1 MARKKT
7 QTDFLSLEDIKK
19 KLLEETQND
28 TLVTEKEIID
38 AAEKNH
44 LSEEEEDDLF
54 NWCQENGI
62 FYSESDEDIY
72 EEEEDAE
79 ENEEEEEDEEE
90 ENLDED
96 DIRQRSYSAASS
108 STLDSQRQYMKKIG
122 QIPLLTPE
130 QERETGKILK
140 ESDPNSEEYKQA
152 KDLLISSN
160 LRLVVSMAKSFTN
173 RGLSFMDLIQEGNI
187 GLMRA
192 VEKFDYEKG
201 YRFST
206 YATWWIRQ
214 SMNRAISDQSRDIRI
229 PVHMTEQISHVKRA
243 QKELAQELNREP
255 TSEEIAKR
263 LGNGMTASK
272 VNEILKISQP
282 IVSLQSP
289 QGEEEDSEL
298 SDFVEDKSA
307 INPETYAQNQA
318 MKEMVDEMLSELPV
332 REEKI
337 LRMRYGLDD
346 GKPKTLEEVGK
357 ECNVTRERIRQIEAK
372 AIRRLQNMNA
382 RRSGGLDYMKN

>member
-1 MARKKT
+1 MAEKK
-7 QTDFLSLEDIKK
+7 QDVLLSLDEIKQ
-19 KLLEETQND
+19 KLKDAAAGDKQI
-28 TLVTEKEIID
+28 TEKDVID
-38 AAEKNH
+38 FAEKNK
-44 LSEEEEDDLF
+44 LSEADEEELFDWCSDNDIFVMDEDVYDDDDDEDEEEDGD
-54 NWCQENGI
+54 
-62 FYSESDEDIY
+62 
-72 EEEEDAE
+72 
-79 ENEEEEEDEEE
+79 EDEEE
-90 ENLDED
+90 EEETE
-96 DIRQRSYSAASS
+96 REVRVSRSSS
-108 STLDSQRQYMKKIG
+108 GRSTLDAQRQYMKEIG

-130 QERETGKILK
+130 QERETGRILK
-140 ESDPNSEEYKQA
+140 EADPDSDAYKQA

-160 LRLVVSMAKSFTN
+160 LRLVVSMAKQFAN

-187 GLMRA
+187 GLVRA

-229 PVHMTEQISHVKRA
+229 PVHMTEQISHVKKA
-243 QKELAQELNREP
+243 QKELSQELNREP
-255 TSEEIAKR
+255 TAKEIARR
-263 LGNGMTASK
+263 LGGGMTEAK
-272 VNEILKISQP
+272 VNDIIRLSQP

-307 INPETYAQNQA
+307 VNPEDYARDQD
-318 MKEMVDEMLSELPV
+318 KKKLLDELLQELPE

-346 GKPKTLEEVGK
+346 GKPKTLEEVGR
-357 ECNVTRERIRQIEAK
+357 ECHVTRERIRQIEAK
-372 AIRRLQNMNA
+372 AIRRLQNMSA
-382 RRSGGLDYMKN
+382 RRGMDEMN

>member
-1 MARKKT
+1 MAEKK
-7 QTDFLSLEDIKK
+7 QDVLLSLDEIKQ
-19 KLLEETQND
+19 KLKDAAAGDKQI
-28 TLVTEKEIID
+28 TEKDVID
-38 AAEKNH
+38 FAEKNK
-44 LSEEEEDDLF
+44 LSEADEEELF
-54 NWCQENGI
+54 DWCSDNDI
-62 FYSESDEDIY
+62 FVMDEDVY
-72 EEEEDAE
+72 DDDDDEDEEDE
-79 ENEEEEEDEEE
+79 EDGDEDEEE
-90 ENLDED
+90 EEETE
-96 DIRQRSYSAASS
+96 REVRVSRSSS
-108 STLDSQRQYMKKIG
+108 GRSTLDAQRQYMKEIG

-130 QERETGKILK
+130 QERETGRILK
-140 ESDPNSEEYKQA
+140 EADPDSDAYKQA

-160 LRLVVSMAKSFTN
+160 LRLVVSMAKQFAN

-187 GLMRA
+187 GLVRA

-229 PVHMTEQISHVKRA
+229 PVHMTEQISHVKKA
-243 QKELAQELNREP
+243 QKELSQELNREP
-255 TSEEIAKR
+255 TAREIARR
-263 LGNGMTASK
+263 LGGGMTEAK
-272 VNEILKISQP
+272 VNDIIRLSQP

-307 INPETYAQNQA
+307 VNPEDYARDQD
-318 MKEMVDEMLSELPV
+318 KKKLLDELLQELPE

-346 GKPKTLEEVGK
+346 GKPKTLEEVGR
-357 ECNVTRERIRQIEAK
+357 ECHVTRERIRQIEAK
-372 AIRRLQNMNA
+372 AIRRLQNMSA
-382 RRSGGLDYMKN
+382 RRGMDEMN

>member
-1 MARKKT
+1 MAEKK
-7 QTDFLSLEDIKK
+7 QDVLLSLDEIKQ
-19 KLLEETQND
+19 KLKDAAAGDKQI
-28 TLVTEKEIID
+28 TEKDVID
-38 AAEKNH
+38 FAEKNK
-44 LSEEEEDDLF
+44 LSEADEEELF
-54 NWCQENGI
+54 DWCSDNDI
-62 FYSESDEDIY
+62 FVMDEDVY
-72 EEEEDAE
+72 DDDDDEDEEDGD
-79 ENEEEEEDEEE
+79 EDEEE
-90 ENLDED
+90 EEETE
-96 DIRQRSYSAASS
+96 REVRVSRSSS
-108 STLDSQRQYMKKIG
+108 GRSTLDAQRQYMKEIG

-130 QERETGKILK
+130 QERETGRILK
-140 ESDPNSEEYKQA
+140 EADPDSDAYKQA

-160 LRLVVSMAKSFTN
+160 LRLVVSMAKQFAN

-187 GLMRA
+187 GLVRA

-229 PVHMTEQISHVKRA
+229 PVHMTEQISHVKKA
-243 QKELAQELNREP
+243 QKELSQELNREP
-255 TSEEIAKR
+255 TAKEIARR
-263 LGNGMTASK
+263 LGGGMTEAK
-272 VNEILKISQP
+272 VNDIIRLSQP

-307 INPETYAQNQA
+307 VNPEDYARDQD
-318 MKEMVDEMLSELPV
+318 KKKLLDELLQELPE

-346 GKPKTLEEVGK
+346 GKPKTLEEVGR
-357 ECNVTRERIRQIEAK
+357 ECHVTRERIRQIEAK
-372 AIRRLQNMNA
+372 AIRRLQNMSA
-382 RRSGGLDYMKN
+382 RRGMDEMN

>member
-1 MARKKT
+1 MAEKK
-7 QTDFLSLEDIKK
+7 QAVLLSLDEIKQ
-19 KLLEETQND
+19 KLKDAAAGDKQI
-28 TLVTEKEIID
+28 TEKDVID
-38 AAEKNH
+38 FAEKNK
-44 LSEEEEDDLF
+44 LSEADEEELF
-54 NWCQENGI
+54 DWCSDNDI
-62 FYSESDEDIY
+62 FVMDEDVY
-72 EEEEDAE
+72 DDDDDEDEEDE
-79 ENEEEEEDEEE
+79 EDGDEDEEE
-90 ENLDED
+90 EEETE
-96 DIRQRSYSAASS
+96 REVRVSRSSS
-108 STLDSQRQYMKKIG
+108 GRSTLDAQRQYMKEIG

-130 QERETGKILK
+130 QERETGRILK
-140 ESDPNSEEYKQA
+140 EADPDSDAYKQA

-160 LRLVVSMAKSFTN
+160 LRLVVSMAKQFAN

-187 GLMRA
+187 GLVRA

-229 PVHMTEQISHVKRA
+229 PVHMTEQISHVKKA
-243 QKELAQELNREP
+243 QKELSQELNREP
-255 TSEEIAKR
+255 TAREIARR
-263 LGNGMTASK
+263 LGGGMTEAK
-272 VNEILKISQP
+272 VNDIIRLSQP

-307 INPETYAQNQA
+307 VNPEDYARDQD
-318 MKEMVDEMLSELPV
+318 KKKLLDELLQELPE

-346 GKPKTLEEVGK
+346 GKPKTLEEVGR
-357 ECNVTRERIRQIEAK
+357 ECHVTRERIRQIEAK
-372 AIRRLQNMNA
+372 AIRRLQNMSA
-382 RRSGGLDYMKN
+382 RRGMDEMN

>member
-1 MARKKT
+1 MAEKK
-7 QTDFLSLEDIKK
+7 QDVLLSLDEIKQ
-19 KLLEETQND
+19 KLKDAAAGDKQI
-28 TLVTEKEIID
+28 TEKDVID
-38 AAEKNH
+38 FAEKNK
-44 LSEEEEDDLF
+44 LSEADEEELFDWCSDNDIFVMDEDVYDDDDGEDEEED
-54 NWCQENGI
+54 G
-62 FYSESDEDIY
+62 
-72 EEEEDAE
+72 
-79 ENEEEEEDEEE
+79 EEEEETEREV
-90 ENLDED
+90 
-96 DIRQRSYSAASS
+96 RVSRSSS
-108 STLDSQRQYMKKIG
+108 GRSTLDAQRQYMKEIG

-130 QERETGKILK
+130 QERETGRILK
-140 ESDPNSEEYKQA
+140 EADPDSDAYKQA

-160 LRLVVSMAKSFTN
+160 LRLVVSMAKQFAN

-187 GLMRA
+187 GLVRA

-229 PVHMTEQISHVKRA
+229 PVHMTEQISHVKKA
-243 QKELAQELNREP
+243 QKELSQELNREP
-255 TSEEIAKR
+255 TAKEIARR
-263 LGNGMTASK
+263 LGGGMTEAK
-272 VNEILKISQP
+272 VNDIIRLSQP

-307 INPETYAQNQA
+307 VNPEDYARDQD
-318 MKEMVDEMLSELPV
+318 KKKLLDELLQELPE

-346 GKPKTLEEVGK
+346 GKPKTLEEVGR
-357 ECNVTRERIRQIEAK
+357 ECHVTRERIRQIEAK
-372 AIRRLQNMNA
+372 AIRRLQNMSA
-382 RRSGGLDYMKN
+382 RRGMDEMN

>member
-1 MARKKT
+1 MAEKK
-7 QTDFLSLEDIKK
+7 QAVLLSLDEIKQ
-19 KLLEETQND
+19 KLKDAAAGDKQI
-28 TLVTEKEIID
+28 TEKDVID
-38 AAEKNH
+38 FAEKNK
-44 LSEEEEDDLF
+44 LSEADEEELF
-54 NWCQENGI
+54 DWCSDNDI
-62 FYSESDEDIY
+62 FVMDEDVY
-72 EEEEDAE
+72 DDDDDED
-79 ENEEEEEDEEE
+79 EEDEEDE
-90 ENLDED
+90 EDGDED
-96 DIRQRSYSAASS
+96 EGEEEETEREVRVSRSSS
-108 STLDSQRQYMKKIG
+108 GRSTLDAQRQYMKEIG

-130 QERETGKILK
+130 QERETGRILK
-140 ESDPNSEEYKQA
+140 EADPDSDAYKQA

-160 LRLVVSMAKSFTN
+160 LRLVVSMAKQFAN

-187 GLMRA
+187 GLVRA

-229 PVHMTEQISHVKRA
+229 PVHMTEQISHVKKA
-243 QKELAQELNREP
+243 QKELSQELNREP
-255 TSEEIAKR
+255 TAREIARR
-263 LGNGMTASK
+263 LGGGMTEAK
-272 VNEILKISQP
+272 VNDIIRLSQP

-307 INPETYAQNQA
+307 VNPEDYARDQD
-318 MKEMVDEMLSELPV
+318 KKKLLDELLQELPE

-346 GKPKTLEEVGK
+346 GKPKTLEEVGR
-357 ECNVTRERIRQIEAK
+357 ECHVTRERIRQIEAK
-372 AIRRLQNMNA
+372 AIRRLQNMSA
-382 RRSGGLDYMKN
+382 RRGMDEMN

>member
-1 MARKKT
+1 MAEKK
-7 QTDFLSLEDIKK
+7 QDVLLSLDEIKQQLK
-19 KLLEETQND
+19 DAAAGDKQI
-28 TLVTEKEIID
+28 TEKDVID
-38 AAEKNH
+38 FAEKNK
-44 LSEEEEDDLF
+44 LSEADEEELFDWCSDNDIFVMDEDVYDDDDDEDEEEDGD
-54 NWCQENGI
+54 
-62 FYSESDEDIY
+62 
-72 EEEEDAE
+72 
-79 ENEEEEEDEEE
+79 EDEEE
-90 ENLDED
+90 EEETE
-96 DIRQRSYSAASS
+96 REVRVSRSPSGR
-108 STLDSQRQYMKKIG
+108 STLDAQRQYMKEIG

-130 QERETGKILK
+130 QERETGRILK
-140 ESDPNSEEYKQA
+140 EADPDSDAYKQA

-160 LRLVVSMAKSFTN
+160 LRLVVSMAKQFAN

-187 GLMRA
+187 GLVRA

-229 PVHMTEQISHVKRA
+229 PVHMTEQISHVKKA
-243 QKELAQELNREP
+243 QKELSQELNREP
-255 TSEEIAKR
+255 TAKEIARR
-263 LGNGMTASK
+263 LGGGMTEAK
-272 VNEILKISQP
+272 VNDIIRLSQP

-307 INPETYAQNQA
+307 VNPEDYARDQD
-318 MKEMVDEMLSELPV
+318 KKKLLDELLQELPE

-346 GKPKTLEEVGK
+346 GKPKTLEEVGR
-357 ECNVTRERIRQIEAK
+357 ECHVTRERIRQIEAK
-372 AIRRLQNMNA
+372 AIRRLQNMSA
-382 RRSGGLDYMKN
+382 RRGMDEMN

>member
-1 MARKKT
+1 MAKKK
-7 QTDFLSLEDIKK
+7 QDVLLSLDEIKQ
-19 KLLEETQND
+19 KLKDAAAGDKQI
-28 TLVTEKEIID
+28 TEKDVID
-38 AAEKNH
+38 FAEKNK
-44 LSEEEEDDLF
+44 LSEADEEELFDWCSDNDIFVMDEDVYDDDDGEDEEEDGD
-54 NWCQENGI
+54 
-62 FYSESDEDIY
+62 
-72 EEEEDAE
+72 
-79 ENEEEEEDEEE
+79 EDEEE
-90 ENLDED
+90 EEETE
-96 DIRQRSYSAASS
+96 REVRVSRSSS
-108 STLDSQRQYMKKIG
+108 GRSTLDAQRQYMKEIG

-130 QERETGKILK
+130 QERETGRILK
-140 ESDPNSEEYKQA
+140 EADPDSDAYKQA

-160 LRLVVSMAKSFTN
+160 LRLVVSMAKQFAN

-187 GLMRA
+187 GLVMA

-229 PVHMTEQISHVKRA
+229 PVHMTEQISHVKKA
-243 QKELAQELNREP
+243 QKELSQELNREP
-255 TSEEIAKR
+255 TAKEIAKR
-263 LGNGMTASK
+263 LGGGMTEAK
-272 VNEILKISQP
+272 VNDIIKLSQP

-307 INPETYAQNQA
+307 VNPEDYARDQD
-318 MKEMVDEMLSELPV
+318 KKKLLDELLKELPE

-346 GKPKTLEEVGK
+346 GKPKTLEEVGR
-357 ECNVTRERIRQIEAK
+357 ECHVTRERIRQIEAK
-372 AIRRLQNMNA
+372 AIRRLQNMSA
-382 RRSGGLDYMKN
+382 RRGMDEMN

>member
-1 MARKKT
+1 MAEKK
-7 QTDFLSLEDIKK
+7 QDVLLSLDEIKQ
-19 KLLEETQND
+19 KLKDAAAGDKQI
-28 TLVTEKEIID
+28 TEKDVID
-38 AAEKNH
+38 FAEKNK
-44 LSEEEEDDLF
+44 LSEADEEELFDWCSDNDIFVMDEDVYDDDDGEDEEEDGD
-54 NWCQENGI
+54 
-62 FYSESDEDIY
+62 
-72 EEEEDAE
+72 
-79 ENEEEEEDEEE
+79 EDEEE
-90 ENLDED
+90 EEETE
-96 DIRQRSYSAASS
+96 REVRVSRSSS
-108 STLDSQRQYMKKIG
+108 GRSTLDAQRQYMKEIG

-130 QERETGKILK
+130 QERETGRILK
-140 ESDPNSEEYKQA
+140 EADPDSDAYKQA

-160 LRLVVSMAKSFTN
+160 LRLVVSMAKQFAN

-187 GLMRA
+187 GLVRA

-229 PVHMTEQISHVKRA
+229 PVHMTEQISHVKKA
-243 QKELAQELNREP
+243 QKELSQELNREP
-255 TSEEIAKR
+255 TAKEIAGR
-263 LGNGMTASK
+263 LGGGMTEAK
-272 VNEILKISQP
+272 VNDIIRLSQP

-307 INPETYAQNQA
+307 VNPEDYARDQD
-318 MKEMVDEMLSELPV
+318 KKKLLDELLQELPE

-346 GKPKTLEEVGK
+346 GKPKTLEEVGR
-357 ECNVTRERIRQIEAK
+357 ECHVTRERIRQIEAK
-372 AIRRLQNMNA
+372 AIRRLQNMSA
-382 RRSGGLDYMKN
+382 RRGMDEMN

>member
-1 MARKKT
+1 MAERKQKVL
-7 QTDFLSLEDIKK
+7 LSLKEIEQ
-19 KLLEETQND
+19 KLLEASKGDQQI
-28 TLVTEKEIID
+28 TEKYVID
-38 AAEKNH
+38 FAEKNK
-44 LSEEEEDDLF
+44 L
-54 NWCQENGI
+54 
-62 FYSESDEDIY
+62 SESDEEELFDWCSDNDIFLVSDDDVY
-72 EEEEDAE
+72 DDDGDEDEGAGEEDEEAE
-79 ENEEEEEDEEE
+79 DEEDEEE
-90 ENLDED
+90 ETREVQPKKSYGGRSSLD
-96 DIRQRSYSAASS
+96 
-108 STLDSQRQYMKKIG
+108 TQRQYMKEIG

-130 QERETGKILK
+130 QERATGKILK
-140 ESDPNSEEYKQA
+140 EADPDSPEYKQA

-160 LRLVVSMAKSFTN
+160 LRLVVAMAKQFAN

-187 GLMRA
+187 GLVRA

-229 PVHMTEQISHVKRA
+229 PVHMTEQISHVKKA
-243 QKELAQELNREP
+243 QKELSQELNREP
-255 TSEEIAKR
+255 TAKEIADR
-263 LGNGMTASK
+263 LGDGMTESK
-272 VNEILKISQP
+272 VNDIIKLSQP

-307 INPETYAQNQA
+307 VNPEEYARNQD
-318 MKEMVDEMLSELPV
+318 KKKILDELLQELPE

-357 ECNVTRERIRQIEAK
+357 ACHVTRERIRQIEAK

-382 RRSGGLDYMKN
+382 RRGDLDDFNN

>member
-1 MARKKT
+1 MAEKK
-7 QTDFLSLEDIKK
+7 QAVLLSLDEIKQ
-19 KLLEETQND
+19 KLKDAAAGDKQI
-28 TLVTEKEIID
+28 TEKDVID
-38 AAEKNH
+38 FAEKNK
-44 LSEEEEDDLF
+44 LSEADEEELFDWCSDNDIFVMDEDVYDDDDDEDEEEDGD
-54 NWCQENGI
+54 
-62 FYSESDEDIY
+62 
-72 EEEEDAE
+72 
-79 ENEEEEEDEEE
+79 EDEEE
-90 ENLDED
+90 EEETE
-96 DIRQRSYSAASS
+96 REVRVSRSSS
-108 STLDSQRQYMKKIG
+108 GRSTLDAQRQYMKEIG

-130 QERETGKILK
+130 QERETGRILK
-140 ESDPNSEEYKQA
+140 EADPDSDAYKQA

-160 LRLVVSMAKSFTN
+160 LRLVVSMAKQFAN

-187 GLMRA
+187 GLVRA

-229 PVHMTEQISHVKRA
+229 PVHMTEQISHVKKA
-243 QKELAQELNREP
+243 QKELSQELNREP
-255 TSEEIAKR
+255 TAREIARR
-263 LGNGMTASK
+263 LGGGMTEAK
-272 VNEILKISQP
+272 VNDIIRLSQP

-307 INPETYAQNQA
+307 VNPEDYARDQD
-318 MKEMVDEMLSELPV
+318 KKKLLDELLQELPE

-346 GKPKTLEEVGK
+346 GKPKTLEEVGR
-357 ECNVTRERIRQIEAK
+357 ECHVTRERIRQIEAK
-372 AIRRLQNMNA
+372 AIRRLQNMSA
-382 RRSGGLDYMKN
+382 RRGMDEMN

>member
-1 MARKKT
+1 MAEKK
-7 QTDFLSLEDIKK
+7 QDVLLSLDEIKQ
-19 KLLEETQND
+19 KLKDAAAGDKQI
-28 TLVTEKEIID
+28 TEKDVID
-38 AAEKNH
+38 FAEKNK
-44 LSEEEEDDLF
+44 LSEADEEELFDWCSDNDIFVMDEDVYDDDDDEDEEEDGD
-54 NWCQENGI
+54 
-62 FYSESDEDIY
+62 
-72 EEEEDAE
+72 
-79 ENEEEEEDEEE
+79 EDEEE
-90 ENLDED
+90 EEETE
-96 DIRQRSYSAASS
+96 RKVRVSRSSS
-108 STLDSQRQYMKKIG
+108 GRSTLDAQRQYMKEIG

-130 QERETGKILK
+130 QERETGRILK
-140 ESDPNSEEYKQA
+140 EADPDSDAYKQA

-160 LRLVVSMAKSFTN
+160 LRLVVSMAKQFAN

-187 GLMRA
+187 GLVRA

-229 PVHMTEQISHVKRA
+229 PVHMTEQISHVKKA
-243 QKELAQELNREP
+243 QKELSQELNREP
-255 TSEEIAKR
+255 TAREIARR
-263 LGNGMTASK
+263 LGGGMTEAK
-272 VNEILKISQP
+272 VNDIIRLSQP

-307 INPETYAQNQA
+307 VNPEDYARDQD
-318 MKEMVDEMLSELPV
+318 KKKLLDELLQELPE

-346 GKPKTLEEVGK
+346 GKPKTLEEVGR
-357 ECNVTRERIRQIEAK
+357 ECHVTRERIRQIEAK
-372 AIRRLQNMNA
+372 AIRRLQNMSA
-382 RRSGGLDYMKN
+382 RRGMDEMN

>member
-1 MARKKT
+1 MAEKK
-7 QTDFLSLEDIKK
+7 QAVLLSLDEIKQ
-19 KLLEETQND
+19 KLKDAAAGDKQI
-28 TLVTEKEIID
+28 TEKDVID
-38 AAEKNH
+38 FAEKNK
-44 LSEEEEDDLF
+44 LSEADEEELF
-54 NWCQENGI
+54 DWCSGNDI
-62 FYSESDEDIY
+62 FVMDEDVY
-72 EEEEDAE
+72 DDDDDEDEEDGD
-79 ENEEEEEDEEE
+79 EDEEE
-90 ENLDED
+90 ETE
-96 DIRQRSYSAASS
+96 REVRVSRSSS
-108 STLDSQRQYMKKIG
+108 GRSTLDAQRQYMKEIG

-130 QERETGKILK
+130 QERETGRILK
-140 ESDPNSEEYKQA
+140 EADPDSDAYKQA

-160 LRLVVSMAKSFTN
+160 LRLVVSMAKQFAN

-187 GLMRA
+187 GLVRA

-229 PVHMTEQISHVKRA
+229 PVHMTEQISHVKKA
-243 QKELAQELNREP
+243 QKELSQELNREP
-255 TSEEIAKR
+255 TAREIARR
-263 LGNGMTASK
+263 LGGGMTEAK
-272 VNEILKISQP
+272 VNDIIRLSQP

-307 INPETYAQNQA
+307 VNPEDYARDQD
-318 MKEMVDEMLSELPV
+318 KKKLLDELLQELPE

-346 GKPKTLEEVGK
+346 GKPKTLEEVGR
-357 ECNVTRERIRQIEAK
+357 ECHVTRERIRQIEAK
-372 AIRRLQNMNA
+372 AIRRLQNMSA
-382 RRSGGLDYMKN
+382 RRGMDEMN

>member
-1 MARKKT
+1 MAEKK
-7 QTDFLSLEDIKK
+7 QAVLLSLDEIKQ
-19 KLLEETQND
+19 KLKDAAAGDKQI
-28 TLVTEKEIID
+28 TEKDVID
-38 AAEKNH
+38 FAEKNK
-44 LSEEEEDDLF
+44 LSEADEEELFDWCSDNDIFVMDEDVYDDDDDEDEEEDGD
-54 NWCQENGI
+54 
-62 FYSESDEDIY
+62 
-72 EEEEDAE
+72 
-79 ENEEEEEDEEE
+79 EDEEE
-90 ENLDED
+90 EEETE
-96 DIRQRSYSAASS
+96 REVRVSRSSS
-108 STLDSQRQYMKKIG
+108 GRSTLDAQRQYMKEIG

-130 QERETGKILK
+130 QERETGRILK
-140 ESDPNSEEYKQA
+140 EADPDSDAYKQA

-160 LRLVVSMAKSFTN
+160 LRLVVSMAKQFAN

-187 GLMRA
+187 GLVRA

-229 PVHMTEQISHVKRA
+229 PVHMTEQISHVKKA
-243 QKELAQELNREP
+243 QKELSQELNREP
-255 TSEEIAKR
+255 TAKEIARR
-263 LGNGMTASK
+263 LGGGMTEAK
-272 VNEILKISQP
+272 VNDIIRLSQP

-307 INPETYAQNQA
+307 VNPEDYARDQD
-318 MKEMVDEMLSELPV
+318 KKKLLDELLQELPE

-346 GKPKTLEEVGK
+346 GKPKTLEEVGR
-357 ECNVTRERIRQIEAK
+357 ECHVTRERIRQIEAK
-372 AIRRLQNMNA
+372 AIRRLQNMSA
-382 RRSGGLDYMKN
+382 RRGMDEMN

>member
-1 MARKKT
+1 MAEKK
-7 QTDFLSLEDIKK
+7 QDVLLSLDEIKQ
-19 KLLEETQND
+19 KLKDAAAGDKQI
-28 TLVTEKEIID
+28 TEKDVID
-38 AAEKNH
+38 FAEKNK
-44 LSEEEEDDLF
+44 LSEADEEELF
-54 NWCQENGI
+54 DWCSDNDI
-62 FYSESDEDIY
+62 FVMDEDVY
-72 EEEEDAE
+72 DDDDDED
-79 ENEEEEEDEEE
+79 EEDEEDG
-90 ENLDED
+90 DED
-96 DIRQRSYSAASS
+96 EGEEEETEREVRVSRSSS
-108 STLDSQRQYMKKIG
+108 GRSTLDAQRQYMKEIG

-130 QERETGKILK
+130 QERETGRILK
-140 ESDPNSEEYKQA
+140 EADPDSDAYKQA

-160 LRLVVSMAKSFTN
+160 LRLVVSMAKQFAN

-187 GLMRA
+187 GLVRA

-229 PVHMTEQISHVKRA
+229 PVHMTEQISHVKKA
-243 QKELAQELNREP
+243 QKELSQELNREP
-255 TSEEIAKR
+255 TAREIARR
-263 LGNGMTASK
+263 LGGGMTEAK
-272 VNEILKISQP
+272 VNDIIRLSQP

-307 INPETYAQNQA
+307 VNPEDYARDQD
-318 MKEMVDEMLSELPV
+318 KKKLLDELLQELPE

-346 GKPKTLEEVGK
+346 GKPKTLEEVGR
-357 ECNVTRERIRQIEAK
+357 ECHVTRERIRQIEAK
-372 AIRRLQNMNA
+372 AIRRLQNMSA
-382 RRSGGLDYMKN
+382 RRGMDEMN

>member
-1 MARKKT
+1 MAEKK
-7 QTDFLSLEDIKK
+7 QDVLLSLDEIKQ
-19 KLLEETQND
+19 KLKDAAAGDKQI
-28 TLVTEKEIID
+28 TEKDVID
-38 AAEKNH
+38 FAEKNK
-44 LSEEEEDDLF
+44 LSEADEEELFDWCSDNDIFVMDEDVYDDDDGEDEEEDGD
-54 NWCQENGI
+54 
-62 FYSESDEDIY
+62 
-72 EEEEDAE
+72 
-79 ENEEEEEDEEE
+79 EDEEE
-90 ENLDED
+90 EEETE
-96 DIRQRSYSAASS
+96 REVRVSRSSS
-108 STLDSQRQYMKKIG
+108 GRSTLDAQRQYMKEIG

-130 QERETGKILK
+130 QERETGRILK
-140 ESDPNSEEYKQA
+140 EADPDSDAYKQA

-160 LRLVVSMAKSFTN
+160 LRLVVSMAKQFAN

-187 GLMRA
+187 GLVRA

-229 PVHMTEQISHVKRA
+229 PVHMTEQISHVKKA
-243 QKELAQELNREP
+243 QKELSQELNREP
-255 TSEEIAKR
+255 TAKEIARR
-263 LGNGMTASK
+263 LGGGMTEAK
-272 VNEILKISQP
+272 VNDIIRLSQP

-307 INPETYAQNQA
+307 VNPEDYARDQD
-318 MKEMVDEMLSELPV
+318 KKKLLDELLQELPE

-346 GKPKTLEEVGK
+346 GKPKTLEEVGR
-357 ECNVTRERIRQIEAK
+357 ECHVTRERIRQIEAK
-372 AIRRLQNMNA
+372 AIRRLQNMSA
-382 RRSGGLDYMKN
+382 RRGMDEMN

>member
-1 MARKKT
+1 MAEKKP
-7 QTDFLSLEDIKK
+7 DVLLSLDEIKQ
-19 KLLEETQND
+19 KLKDAAAGDKQI
-28 TLVTEKEIID
+28 TEKDVID
-38 AAEKNH
+38 FAEKNK
-44 LSEEEEDDLF
+44 LSEADEEELFDWCSDNDIFVMDEDVYDDDDGEDEEED
-54 NWCQENGI
+54 G
-62 FYSESDEDIY
+62 
-72 EEEEDAE
+72 
-79 ENEEEEEDEEE
+79 EEEEETEREV
-90 ENLDED
+90 
-96 DIRQRSYSAASS
+96 RVSRSSS
-108 STLDSQRQYMKKIG
+108 GRSTLDAQRQYMKEIG

-130 QERETGKILK
+130 QERETGRILK
-140 ESDPNSEEYKQA
+140 EADPDSDAYKQA

-160 LRLVVSMAKSFTN
+160 LRLVVSMAKQFAN

-187 GLMRA
+187 GLVRA

-229 PVHMTEQISHVKRA
+229 PVHMTEQISHVKKA
-243 QKELAQELNREP
+243 QKELSQELNREP
-255 TSEEIAKR
+255 TAKEIARR
-263 LGNGMTASK
+263 LGGGMTEAK
-272 VNEILKISQP
+272 VNDIIRLSQP

-307 INPETYAQNQA
+307 VNPEDYARDQD
-318 MKEMVDEMLSELPV
+318 KKKLLDELLQELPE

-346 GKPKTLEEVGK
+346 GKPKTLEEVGR
-357 ECNVTRERIRQIEAK
+357 ECHVTRERIRQIEAK
-372 AIRRLQNMNA
+372 AIRRLQNMSA
-382 RRSGGLDYMKN
+382 RRGMDEMN

>member
-1 MARKKT
+1 MAEKK
-7 QTDFLSLEDIKK
+7 QDVLLSLDEIKQ
-19 KLLEETQND
+19 KLKDAAAGDKQI
-28 TLVTEKEIID
+28 TEKDVID
-38 AAEKNH
+38 FAEKNK
-44 LSEEEEDDLF
+44 LSEADEEELFDWCSDNDIFVMDEDVYDDDDDEDEEEDGD
-54 NWCQENGI
+54 
-62 FYSESDEDIY
+62 
-72 EEEEDAE
+72 
-79 ENEEEEEDEEE
+79 EDEEE
-90 ENLDED
+90 EEETE
-96 DIRQRSYSAASS
+96 REVRVSRSSS
-108 STLDSQRQYMKKIG
+108 GRSTLDAQRQYMKEIG

-130 QERETGKILK
+130 QERETGRILK
-140 ESDPNSEEYKQA
+140 EADPDSDAYKQA

-160 LRLVVSMAKSFTN
+160 LRLVVSMAKQFAN

-187 GLMRA
+187 GLVRA

-229 PVHMTEQISHVKRA
+229 PVHMTEQISHVKKA
-243 QKELAQELNREP
+243 QKELSQELNREP
-255 TSEEIAKR
+255 TAREIARR
-263 LGNGMTASK
+263 LGGGMTEAK
-272 VNEILKISQP
+272 VNDIIRLSQP

-307 INPETYAQNQA
+307 VNPEDYARDQD
-318 MKEMVDEMLSELPV
+318 KKKLLDELLQELPE

-346 GKPKTLEEVGK
+346 GKPKTLEEVGR
-357 ECNVTRERIRQIEAK
+357 ECHVTRERIRQIEAK
-372 AIRRLQNMNA
+372 AIRRLQNMSA
-382 RRSGGLDYMKN
+382 RRGMDEMN

>member
-1 MARKKT
+1 MAEKK
-7 QTDFLSLEDIKK
+7 QAVLLSLDEIKQ
-19 KLLEETQND
+19 KLKDAAAGDKQI
-28 TLVTEKEIID
+28 TEKDVID
-38 AAEKNH
+38 FAEKNK
-44 LSEEEEDDLF
+44 LSEADEEELFDWCSDNDIFVMDEDVYDDDDDEDEEEDGD
-54 NWCQENGI
+54 
-62 FYSESDEDIY
+62 
-72 EEEEDAE
+72 
-79 ENEEEEEDEEE
+79 EDEEE
-90 ENLDED
+90 ETE
-96 DIRQRSYSAASS
+96 REVRVSRSSS
-108 STLDSQRQYMKKIG
+108 GRSTLDAQRQYMKEIG

-130 QERETGKILK
+130 QERETGRILK
-140 ESDPNSEEYKQA
+140 EADPDSDAYKQA

-160 LRLVVSMAKSFTN
+160 LRLVVSMAKQFAN

-187 GLMRA
+187 GLVRA

-229 PVHMTEQISHVKRA
+229 PVHMTEQISHVKKA
-243 QKELAQELNREP
+243 QKELSQELNREP
-255 TSEEIAKR
+255 TAREIARR
-263 LGNGMTASK
+263 LGGGMTEAK
-272 VNEILKISQP
+272 VNDIIRLSQP

-307 INPETYAQNQA
+307 VNPEDYARDQD
-318 MKEMVDEMLSELPV
+318 KKKLLDELLQELPE

-346 GKPKTLEEVGK
+346 GKPKTLEEVGR
-357 ECNVTRERIRQIEAK
+357 ECHVTRERIRQIEAK
-372 AIRRLQNMNA
+372 AIRRLQNMSA
-382 RRSGGLDYMKN
+382 RRGMDEMN

>member
-1 MARKKT
+1 MAEKK
-7 QTDFLSLEDIKK
+7 QDVLLSLDEIKQ
-19 KLLEETQND
+19 KLKDAAAGDKQI
-28 TLVTEKEIID
+28 TEKDVID
-38 AAEKNH
+38 FAEKNK
-44 LSEEEEDDLF
+44 LSEADEEELF
-54 NWCQENGI
+54 DWCSDNDI
-62 FYSESDEDIY
+62 FVMDEDVY
-72 EEEEDAE
+72 DDDDDEDEEDGD
-79 ENEEEEEDEEE
+79 EDEEE
-90 ENLDED
+90 EEETE
-96 DIRQRSYSAASS
+96 REVRVSRSSS
-108 STLDSQRQYMKKIG
+108 GRSTLDAQRQYMKEIG

-130 QERETGKILK
+130 QERETGRILK
-140 ESDPNSEEYKQA
+140 EADPDSDAYKQA

-160 LRLVVSMAKSFTN
+160 LRLVVSMAKQFAN

-187 GLMRA
+187 GLVRA

-229 PVHMTEQISHVKRA
+229 PVHMTEQISHVKKA
-243 QKELAQELNREP
+243 QKELSQELNREP
-255 TSEEIAKR
+255 TAKEIARR
-263 LGNGMTASK
+263 LGGGMTEAK
-272 VNEILKISQP
+272 VNDIIRLSQP

-307 INPETYAQNQA
+307 VDPEDYARDQD
-318 MKEMVDEMLSELPV
+318 KKKLLDELLQELPE

-346 GKPKTLEEVGK
+346 GKPKTLEEVGR
-357 ECNVTRERIRQIEAK
+357 ECHVTRERIRQIEAK
-372 AIRRLQNMNA
+372 AIRRLQNMSA
-382 RRSGGLDYMKN
+382 RRGMDEMN

>member
-1 MARKKT
+1 MAEKK
-7 QTDFLSLEDIKK
+7 QDVLLSLDEIKQ
-19 KLLEETQND
+19 KLKDAAAGDKQI
-28 TLVTEKEIID
+28 TEKDVID
-38 AAEKNH
+38 FAEKNK
-44 LSEEEEDDLF
+44 LSEADEEELF
-54 NWCQENGI
+54 DWCSDNDI
-62 FYSESDEDIY
+62 FVMDEDVY
-72 EEEEDAE
+72 DDDDDED
-79 ENEEEEEDEEE
+79 EEEDEEE
-90 ENLDED
+90 EEETE
-96 DIRQRSYSAASS
+96 REVRVSRSSS
-108 STLDSQRQYMKKIG
+108 GRSTLDAQRQYMKEIG

-130 QERETGKILK
+130 QERETGRILK
-140 ESDPNSEEYKQA
+140 EADPDSDAYKQA

-160 LRLVVSMAKSFTN
+160 LRLVVSMAKQFAN

-187 GLMRA
+187 GLVRA

-229 PVHMTEQISHVKRA
+229 PVHMTEQISHVKKA
-243 QKELAQELNREP
+243 QKELSQELNREP
-255 TSEEIAKR
+255 TAKEIARR
-263 LGNGMTASK
+263 LGGGMTEAK
-272 VNEILKISQP
+272 VNDIIRLSQP

-307 INPETYAQNQA
+307 VNPEDYARDQD
-318 MKEMVDEMLSELPV
+318 KKKLLDELLQELPE

-346 GKPKTLEEVGK
+346 GKPKTLEEVGR
-357 ECNVTRERIRQIEAK
+357 ECHVTRERIRQIEAK
-372 AIRRLQNMNA
+372 AIRRLQNMSA
-382 RRSGGLDYMKN
+382 RRGMDEMN

>member
-1 MARKKT
+1 MAKKK
-7 QTDFLSLEDIKK
+7 QDVLLSLDEIKQ
-19 KLLEETQND
+19 KLKDAAAGDKQI
-28 TLVTEKEIID
+28 TEKDVID
-38 AAEKNH
+38 FAEKNK
-44 LSEEEEDDLF
+44 LSEADEEELFDWCSDNDIFVMDEDVYDDDDGEDEEEDGD
-54 NWCQENGI
+54 
-62 FYSESDEDIY
+62 
-72 EEEEDAE
+72 
-79 ENEEEEEDEEE
+79 EDEEE
-90 ENLDED
+90 EEETE
-96 DIRQRSYSAASS
+96 REVRVSRSSS
-108 STLDSQRQYMKKIG
+108 GRSTLDAQRQYMKEIG

-130 QERETGKILK
+130 QERETGRILK
-140 ESDPNSEEYKQA
+140 EADPDSDAYKQA

-160 LRLVVSMAKSFTN
+160 LRLVVSMAKQFAN

-187 GLMRA
+187 GLVRA

-229 PVHMTEQISHVKRA
+229 PVHMTEQISHVKKA
-243 QKELAQELNREP
+243 QKELSQELNREP
-255 TSEEIAKR
+255 TAKEIARR
-263 LGNGMTASK
+263 LGGGMTEAK
-272 VNEILKISQP
+272 VNDIIRLSQP

-307 INPETYAQNQA
+307 VNPEDYARDQD
-318 MKEMVDEMLSELPV
+318 KKKLLDELLQELPE

-346 GKPKTLEEVGK
+346 GKPKTLEEVGR
-357 ECNVTRERIRQIEAK
+357 ECHVTRERIRQIEAK
-372 AIRRLQNMNA
+372 AIRRLQNMSA
-382 RRSGGLDYMKN
+382 RRGMDEMN